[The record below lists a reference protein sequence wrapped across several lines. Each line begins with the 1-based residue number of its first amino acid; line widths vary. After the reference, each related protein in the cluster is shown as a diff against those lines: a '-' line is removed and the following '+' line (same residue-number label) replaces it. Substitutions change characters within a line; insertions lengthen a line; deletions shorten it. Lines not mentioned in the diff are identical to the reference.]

1 MSGLKRISR
10 RRALA
15 IAGGALV
22 AIGGAAAVVR
32 TRGYEL
38 PAGREAKLQAFSAW
52 HFVVIAAVARR
63 IAAPD
68 VEDGSVPSTDEVDVA
83 GFVDGYV
90 ARMAEPLRRDLL
102 RLLAFV
108 EHVAPL
114 MTKHA
119 SRFSRFTR
127 LAAAEQDRVL
137 SWLESNDQDLLRG
150 GFDALKS
157 LVFMG
162 YYRDV
167 RTWKVIGYLGPF
179 VGRPEGGW

>member
-1 MSGLKRISR
+1 MSGTNRISR

-38 PAGREAKLQAFSAW
+38 PAGRAATLQAFSAW

-68 VEDGSVPSTDEVDVA
+68 VEDGSVPSTDDVDVA

-108 EHVAPL
+108 EHVAPV

-119 SRFSRFTR
+119 SRFTR
-127 LAAAEQDRVL
+127 LPAVEQDRVL

-167 RTWKVIGYLGPF
+167 RTWKVIGYGGPF
-179 VGRPEGGW
+179 VGRPEGGWQ